1 MTNFLSGALLRRA
14 ALLIGV
20 SVASA
25 AIVPAQSPVAS
36 NAAQPKLS
44 IEELTAQWASLELP
58 LLGVTDLSDL
68 QRDAIELLEEKY
80 RKLFNDEAGPI
91 RAARVTLYQRGP
103 FERQNVERALERMG
117 ELRRRELALTRT
129 LLTETQRVRYD
140 ENLKLIAAQEADANA
155 KRERE
160 AAFVTP

>member
-1 MTNFLSGALLRRA
+1 MTNFVPGAMLRRA

-20 SVASA
+20 SIASA
-25 AIVPAQSPVAS
+25 SIVAAQSNVAS

-103 FERQNVERALERMG
+103 FERQNVERALERMS

-129 LLTETQRVRYD
+129 LLTDAQRVRYD

-155 KRERE
+155 KRDRE

>member
-1 MTNFLSGALLRRA
+1 MTNFVPGAMLRRA

-20 SVASA
+20 SIASA
-25 AIVPAQSPVAS
+25 SIVAAQSTVAS

-103 FERQNVERALERMG
+103 FERQNVERALERMS

-129 LLTETQRVRYD
+129 LLTDAQRVRYD

-155 KRERE
+155 KRDRE